1 MLNITQGNP
10 VPLGIQLRR
19 NGADFAP
26 ESEGLRVLLTDY
38 YGSRAIEDVTVAD
51 GRILA
56 TVPATVRVGKYGIE
70 ITGTQAGSPWRT
82 KYNDVL
88 NITDE
93 TVEDV
98 SDEPVTMT
106 GDYYDIVLTVNLYGG
121 GDSAE
126 LLEELER
133 LRGEVA
139 SLTGELA
146 EKDEV
151 ISQKDEVISQK
162 DAVIAQK
169 EEVISGKEEVI
180 SGLEGDL
187 QESQQQLSDM
197 TDERDKA
204 TLFIGSYLGGGAD
217 IEVPGRGELNIRY
230 GTLEVPAGITEIGD
244 NAFRLRDNIINIDLG
259 GVEIIRNQAFRESTI
274 QSVRGEDVTLLGES
288 CFRDCTNLVDV
299 YLPNAN
305 GTSQVGSF
313 FYGCRALES
322 ISLPSLTTC
331 GASIFYNCS
340 SLKNVH
346 LPNLTNT
353 GNAIFQNCSELEE
366 IVLPSLVAVSPN
378 TFLNCTKLKKVDFT
392 ELTVIGVTFN
402 YSNIEVIILRRSI
415 LTGLSS
421 TAYISNTCTVYVPDE
436 LVDTYKAAN
445 NWRNHASQIKGLSE
459 YVED

>member
-10 VPLGIQLRR
+10 VPLEIQLRR

-70 ITGTQAGSPWRT
+70 ITGSQAGSPWRT

-121 GDSAE
+121 SDSAE
-126 LLEELER
+126 LFEELER

-169 EEVISGKEEVI
+169 DEVISQKDSTIG
-180 SGLEGDL
+180 GLEGDL

-204 TLFIGSYLGGGAD
+204 TLFIGSYLGGGTD

-230 GTLEVPAGITEIGD
+230 GTLEVPAGVTEIGD
-244 NAFRLRDNIINIDLG
+244 NAFRLRDNVIDIDLG
-259 GVEIIRNQAFRESTI
+259 NVQVISNHAFRESNI
-274 QSVRGEDVTLLGES
+274 QSVRGEDVTLLKDS
-288 CFRDCTNLVDV
+288 CFRDCANLVDV
-299 YLPNAN
+299 YLPNAE
-305 GTSQVGSF
+305 SISSFGSF
-313 FYGCRALES
+313 FSGCRALTT
-322 ISLPSLTTC
+322 ISLPSLVTC
-331 GASIFYNCS
+331 GASAFSNCS
-340 SLKNVH
+340 NLKNVY
-346 LPNLTNT
+346 LPNLVTT
-353 GNAIFQNCSELEE
+353 GNATFQNCNELEE
-366 IVLPSLVAVSPN
+366 ISLPSLLSISTN
-378 TFLNCTKLKKVDFT
+378 IFLNCAKLRKVDFT
-392 ELTVIGVTFN
+392 NLSGITSTIN
-402 YSNIEVIILRRSI
+402 YSNIEVIILRKTLLI
-415 LTGLSS
+415 TLSS
-421 TAYISNTCTVYVPDE
+421 TNNINNTCTVYVPDE
-436 LVDTYKAAN
+436 LVDEYKAATS
-445 NWRNHASQIKGLSE
+445 WKNHAGQIKGLSE

>member
-38 YGSRAIEDVTVAD
+38 YGSRAIEDVSVAD
-51 GRILA
+51 GKILA
-56 TVPATVRVGKYGIE
+56 TVPTTVRVGKYGIE

-106 GDYYDIVLTVNLYGG
+106 GDYYDIILTVNLYGG
-121 GDSAE
+121 GESAD

-133 LRGEVA
+133 LRGEVT

-151 ISQKDEVISQK
+151 ISQKDAVISQK
-162 DAVIAQK
+162 DAVISEK
-169 EEVISGKEEVI
+169 DSTI
-180 SGLEGDL
+180 SGLQGDL

-230 GTLEVPAGITEIGD
+230 GTIEVPAGITEIGD
-244 NAFRLRDNIINIDLG
+244 NAFRLRDNVINIDLG
-259 GVEIIRNQAFRESTI
+259 DAQVISNNAFRESSI
-274 QSVRGEDVTLLGES
+274 QSVRGEDVTLLKES
-288 CFRDCTNLVDV
+288 CFRDCANLVDV

-305 GTSQVGSF
+305 STLSFGSF
-313 FYGCRALES
+313 FNGCRALTT
-322 ISLPSLTTC
+322 ISLPSLAAC
-331 GASIFYNCS
+331 GASAFSNCS

-346 LPNLTNT
+346 LPNLITI
-353 GNAIFQNCSELEE
+353 GNALFQNCSELEE
-366 IVLPSLVAVSPN
+366 ISLPSLIALTPN
-378 TFLNCTKLKKVDFT
+378 TFLNCNKLRKVDFT
-392 ELTVIGVTFN
+392 NITGINSPIN
-402 YSNIEVIILRRSI
+402 YGNVEVIILRRNI
-415 LTGLSS
+415 LVGLGNTG
-421 TAYISNTCTVYVPDE
+421 YINNTCTVYVPDE
-436 LVDTYKAAN
+436 LVDEYKAAS
-445 NWRNHASQIKGLSE
+445 NWKNHAGQIRGLSE
-459 YVED
+459 YVEG

>member
-38 YGSRAIEDVTVAD
+38 YGSRAIEDVSVAD

-121 GDSAE
+121 GESAE

-133 LRGEVA
+133 LRGEVT

-151 ISQKDEVISQK
+151 IIQKDEVISQK

-187 QESQQQLSDM
+187 QESQQQLEGM
-197 TDERDKA
+197 TTERDKA
-204 TLFIGSYLGGGAD
+204 TLFIGSYLGGGTD
-217 IEVPGRGELNIRY
+217 IEVPSRGELNIRY
-230 GTLEVPAGITEIGD
+230 GTLEVPAGITEIGTGVFRQRTD
-244 NAFRLRDNIINIDLG
+244 IRSIDFGDVKALDTYNFNACASIM
-259 GVEIIRNQAFRESTI
+259 
-274 QSVRGEDVTLLGES
+274 SVRGENVRTLNGYNFYT
-288 CFRDCTNLVDV
+288 CPNLSEVD
-299 YLPNAN
+299 LPNLENCSTNEFN
-305 GTSQVGSF
+305 GCTTLETISLPNLLIMRGQGVF
-313 FYGCRALES
+313 QGCRALKNVY
-322 ISLPSLTTC
+322 LPKLHTT
-331 GASIFYNCS
+331 AQQAFMNCS
-340 SLKNVH
+340 SLEELS
-346 LPNLTNT
+346 LPLLKTISSS
-353 GNAIFQNCSELEE
+353 IFSGCDM
-366 IVLPSLVAVSPN
+366 
-378 TFLNCTKLKKVDFT
+378 LKKLEFT
-392 ELTVIGVTFN
+392 ELTSIS
-402 YSNIEVIILRRSI
+402 YSINIPSIEVIIIDRNAVTS
-415 LTGLSS
+415 LSNS
-421 TAYISNTCTVYVPDE
+421 NYINNTCTVYVPDE
-436 LVDTYKAAN
+436 LVDEYKAAT
-445 NWRNHASQIKGLSE
+445 NWRNHAGQIRGLSE
-459 YVED
+459 YVE

>member
-139 SLTGELA
+139 TLNEELA
-146 EKDEV
+146 EKDTV
-151 ISQKDEVISQK
+151 IAQK
-162 DAVIAQK
+162 DAVIGEKDAVIARK

-230 GTLEVPAGITEIGD
+230 GTLEVPAEITEIGD
-244 NAFRLRDNIINIDLG
+244 NTFRLRDNIINIDLG
-259 GVEIIRNQAFRESTI
+259 GVEIISNYAFRESTI
-274 QSVRGEDVTLLGES
+274 QSVRGENVIALLEQPFIN
-288 CFRDCTNLVDV
+288 CKNLTDV
-299 YLPNAN
+299 YFPNLKTTNNTNGQFIGCLELVSVSLPNLIYC
-305 GTSQVGSF
+305 GQTLFG
-313 FYGCRALES
+313 GCNKLKNVHLPSLVSTGNAVFQNCTELEE
-322 ISLPSLTTC
+322 ISLPSLT
-331 GASIFYNCS
+331 
-340 SLKNVH
+340 
-346 LPNLTNT
+346 
-353 GNAIFQNCSELEE
+353 AI
-366 IVLPSLVAVSPN
+366 SPN
-378 TFLNCTKLKKVDFT
+378 TFLNCNKLRKVDFT
-392 ELTVIGVTFN
+392 NLNTLSYNFSQSSLET
-402 YSNIEVIILRRSI
+402 IILRKNI
-415 LTGLSS
+415 LIPLSY
-421 TAYISNTCTVYVPDE
+421 TVYINSTCTVYVPDE
-436 LVDTYKAAN
+436 LVDEYKAAT
-445 NWRNHASQIKGLSE
+445 NWKNHAGQIKGLSE

>member
-1 MLNITQGNP
+1 MINITQGNP

-26 ESEGLRVLLTDY
+26 ESEGLRVRLTDY
-38 YGSRAIEDVTVAD
+38 YGSREVEDVTVAD

-56 TVPATVRVGKYGIE
+56 TVPATVRAGKYGIE

-106 GDYYDIVLTVNLYGG
+106 GDYYDIILTVNLYGG
-121 GDSAE
+121 GESAE

-162 DAVIAQK
+162 DAVISEKDSA
-169 EEVISGKEEVI
+169 I

-187 QESQQQLSDM
+187 QESQQQLESM

-204 TLFIGSYLGGGAD
+204 ALFIGSYLGGGAD
-217 IEVPGRGELNIRY
+217 IEVPGKGELNIRY
-230 GTLEVPAGITEIGD
+230 GSLEVPAGFTEIGD

-259 GVEIIRNQAFRESTI
+259 GVEIISNHAFRESTI
-274 QSVRGEDVTLLGES
+274 QSVRGENVTLLGEA

-305 GTSQVGSF
+305 GNSQVGGF
-313 FYGCRALES
+313 FYGCRALET
-322 ISLPSLTTC
+322 ISLPSLITC
-331 GASIFYNCS
+331 AASVFYNCIN
-340 SLKNVH
+340 LKNVH

-353 GNAIFQNCSELEE
+353 GNATFQNCGELEE
-366 IVLPSLVAVSPN
+366 IVLPSLLGLSPN
-378 TFLNCTKLKKVDFT
+378 TFLYCTKLKRVDFT
-392 ELTVIGVTFN
+392 ELTVIGTTIN

-415 LTGLSS
+415 LTNLSS
-421 TAYISNTCTVYVPDE
+421 TGYINNTCTVYVPDE
-436 LVDTYKAAN
+436 LVDEYKVAN
-445 NWRNHASQIKGLSE
+445 NWKNHAGQIRGLSE
-459 YVED
+459 YVE

>member
-19 NGADFAP
+19 NGTDFAP

-38 YGSRAIEDVTVAD
+38 YGSREVEDVTVAD

-139 SLTGELA
+139 SLTGELV
-146 EKDEV
+146 E
-151 ISQKDEVISQK
+151 KDEVISQK

-169 EEVISGKEEVI
+169 DEVISGKDEVI

-204 TLFIGSYLGGGAD
+204 VLFIGSYLGGGAD
-217 IEVPGRGELNIRY
+217 IEVPSRGELNIRY
-230 GTLEVPAGITEIGD
+230 GTLEVPAGFTEIGD
-244 NAFRLRDNIINIDLG
+244 STFRSKLFVDSIDFG
-259 GVEIIRNQAFRESTI
+259 DVETI
-274 QSVRGEDVTLLGES
+274 GSYACYE
-288 CFRDCTNLVDV
+288 CTNLKSVDGRNVQRIYQGAFYDCTSLV
-299 YLPNAN
+299 YVNLPNLREV
-305 GTSQVGSF
+305 SQSAF
-313 FYGCRALES
+313 QNCRSLEV
-322 ISLPSLTTC
+322 ISLPELTTSAQYMFY
-331 GASIFYNCS
+331 GNTSLKTVNLPKMTIASAYMFYNCS
-340 SLKNVH
+340 
-346 LPNLTNT
+346 
-353 GNAIFQNCSELEE
+353 ALEE
-366 IVLPSLVAVSPN
+366 LVLPSVGSISSAMFN
-378 TFLNCTKLKKVDFT
+378 DNCINLKKLDFAVVSSIT
-392 ELTVIGVTFN
+392 QSI
-402 YSNIEVIILRRSI
+402 NIDSIETIILRRPSMA
-415 LTGLSS
+415 TLSQAS
-421 TAYISNTCTVYVPDE
+421 HINNTCTVYVPDE
-436 LVDTYKAAN
+436 LVDEYKAAT
-445 NWRNHASQIKGLSE
+445 NWKNHAGQIKGLSE
-459 YVED
+459 YVEH

>member
-38 YGSRAIEDVTVAD
+38 YGSREVEDVTVAD

-88 NITDE
+88 NITDD

-121 GDSAE
+121 GESAE

-133 LRGEVA
+133 LRGEVVT
-139 SLTGELA
+139 LNGELA
-146 EKDEV
+146 EKDTV
-151 ISQKDEVISQK
+151 IAQKDAVIGEK

-169 EEVISGKEEVI
+169 DEVISGKDEVI

-187 QESQQQLSDM
+187 QESLQQLSDM

-204 TLFIGSYLGGGAD
+204 TLFIGSYLGGGTD

-230 GTLEVPAGITEIGD
+230 GTLEVPAGFTEIGD
-244 NAFRLRDNIINIDLG
+244 GVFRQRSDIERVDLG
-259 GVEIIRNQAFRESTI
+259 DVEALDTYNFNGSTSII
-274 QSVRGEDVTLLGES
+274 SVRGENVRTLNGYNFGTCPCLSEVDFPNLES
-288 CFRDCTNLVDV
+288 CDTYEFNGCTTLETIS
-299 YLPNAN
+299 LPNLLIMK
-305 GTSQVGSF
+305 GQGVF
-313 FYGCRALES
+313 LGCRALKNVY
-322 ISLPSLTTC
+322 LPKLHTA
-331 GASIFYNCS
+331 GQRAFMNCS
-340 SLKNVH
+340 SLEELS
-346 LPNLTNT
+346 LPLLESIPSAMFS
-353 GNAIFQNCSELEE
+353 GCDMLKKLEFHELES
-366 IVLPSLVAVSPN
+366 ISSIINYPS
-378 TFLNCTKLKKVDFT
+378 
-392 ELTVIGVTFN
+392 
-402 YSNIEVIILRRSI
+402 IEVIIIDRNDVTS
-415 LTGLSS
+415 LSNPS
-421 TAYISNTCTVYVPDE
+421 YINSTCTVYVPDE
-436 LVDTYKAAN
+436 LVDVYKAAT
-445 NWRNHASQIKGLSE
+445 NWKNHASQIKGLSE

>member
-1 MLNITQGNP
+1 M
-10 VPLGIQLRR
+10 PLGIQLRR

-26 ESEGLRVLLTDY
+26 ESEGLRVRLTDY
-38 YGSRAIEDVTVAD
+38 YGSRAIEDVTVAE

-82 KYNDVL
+82 KYTDVL

-139 SLTGELA
+139 SLTVELA

-151 ISQKDEVISQK
+151 ISQKDAVISQK
-162 DAVIAQK
+162 DAVISEK
-169 EEVISGKEEVI
+169 DSTI

-204 TLFIGSYLGGGAD
+204 TLFIGSYLGGGTD

-230 GTLEVPAGITEIGD
+230 GSLEVPAGFTEIGD
-244 NAFRLRDNIINIDLG
+244 SVFRQRSDIEMVDLG
-259 GVEIIRNQAFRESTI
+259 DVEVLNTYNFNACTNIM
-274 QSVRGEDVTLLGES
+274 SVRGENVRTLNGYNFYTCPNLSEVDFPNLES
-288 CFRDCTNLVDV
+288 CSTNEFNGCTTLETIS
-299 YLPNAN
+299 LPNLLIMR
-305 GTSQVGSF
+305 GQGMLQ
-313 FYGCRALES
+313 GCRALKNVY
-322 ISLPSLTTC
+322 LPKLHT
-331 GASIFYNCS
+331 AALQAFMNCS
-340 SLKNVH
+340 SLEELS
-346 LPNLTNT
+346 LPLLKTT
-353 GNAIFQNCSELEE
+353 TSTMIYGCDM
-366 IVLPSLVAVSPN
+366 
-378 TFLNCTKLKKVDFT
+378 LKKLEFAAL
-392 ELTVIGVTFN
+392 ESIY
-402 YSNIEVIILRRSI
+402 YSINIPSIEVIIIDRNAVTTLQNSNNI
-415 LTGLSS
+415 N
-421 TAYISNTCTVYVPDE
+421 NTCTVYVPDE
-436 LVDTYKAAN
+436 LVDEYKAAS
-445 NWRNHASQIKGLSE
+445 NWRNHAEQIRGLSE
-459 YVED
+459 YVE

>member
-98 SDEPVTMT
+98 SDDPVTMT

-121 GDSAE
+121 GESAE

-162 DAVIAQK
+162 DAVISEKDSA
-169 EEVISGKEEVI
+169 I

-217 IEVPGRGELNIRY
+217 IEVPGMGELNIRY
-230 GTLEVPAGITEIGD
+230 GTLEVPAGFTEIGD
-244 NAFRLRDNIINIDLG
+244 NVFRNIRFIDSIDFG
-259 GVEIIRNQAFRESTI
+259 DVEIIGISACQ
-274 QSVRGEDVTLLGES
+274 
-288 CFRDCTNLVDV
+288 DCTNLKTVEGRNV
-299 YLPNAN
+299 QMIY
-305 GTSQVGSF
+305 SQV
-313 FYGCRALES
+313 FYSCSSLTH
-322 ISLPSLTTC
+322 ISLPNLREAGLSAFYSCRSLEVINLPELTTPSQYMFY
-331 GASIFYNCS
+331 GNIILKTVNLPKMTTVAAYMFYNCS
-340 SLKNVH
+340 ALEELVLPAVGSISSAMFNVNCTSLKKLDFAVVSSIIQSINVD
-346 LPNLTNT
+346 
-353 GNAIFQNCSELEE
+353 S
-366 IVLPSLVAVSPN
+366 
-378 TFLNCTKLKKVDFT
+378 
-392 ELTVIGVTFN
+392 
-402 YSNIEVIILRRSI
+402 IETIILRRP
-415 LTGLSS
+415 LVATLSNE
-421 TAYISNTCTVYVPDE
+421 TYINNTCTVYVPDE
-436 LVDTYKAAN
+436 LVDEYKAAN
-445 NWRNHASQIKGLSE
+445 KWRNHAGQIKGLSE

>member
-19 NGADFAP
+19 NGADFSP
-26 ESEGLRVLLTDY
+26 ESEGLHVRLTDY
-38 YGSRAIEDVTVAD
+38 YGSREIEDVTVAD

-169 EEVISGKEEVI
+169 DEVISGKEEVI
-180 SGLEGDL
+180 SGLQGDL

-204 TLFIGSYLGGGAD
+204 TLFISSYLGGGAD

-230 GTLEVPAGITEIGD
+230 GTLEVPAWITEVGD
-244 NAFRLRDNIINIDLG
+244 NTFRLRSNIINVDLG
-259 GVEIIRNQAFRESTI
+259 NVQVISNNAFRESSI
-274 QSVRGEDVTLLGES
+274 QSVRGENVTLLGES
-288 CFRDCTNLVDV
+288 CFRDCPNLVDV

-305 GTSQVGSF
+305 GNSQVGSF
-313 FYGCRALES
+313 FYGCRALTT
-322 ISLPSLTTC
+322 ISLPSLVTC

-366 IVLPSLVAVSPN
+366 IVLPSLVAISPN
-378 TFLNCTKLKKVDFT
+378 TFLYCTKLKKVDFT
-392 ELTVIGVTFN
+392 ELTVIGTTIN
-402 YSNIEVIILRRSI
+402 YSNIEVIILRRGI
-415 LTGLSS
+415 LTSLSS
-421 TAYISNTCTVYVPDE
+421 IAYINNTCTVYVSDE
-436 LVDTYKAAN
+436 LVDTYKAAT
-445 NWRNHASQIKGLSE
+445 NWKNHAGQIRGLSE
-459 YVED
+459 YVE

>member
-19 NGADFAP
+19 NGADFVP

-38 YGSRAIEDVTVAD
+38 YGSRAIEGVTVAD

-121 GDSAE
+121 GESAE

-133 LRGEVA
+133 LRGEVT

-169 EEVISGKEEVI
+169 DEVISGKEEVI

-204 TLFIGSYLGGGAD
+204 ILFIGSYLGGGAD

-244 NAFRLRDNIINIDLG
+244 SAFRLRDNVINIDLG
-259 GVEIIRNQAFRESTI
+259 GVEIIGNQAFRESSI
-274 QSVRGEDVTLLGES
+274 QSVRGGDVTLLGES
-288 CFRDCTNLVDV
+288 CFRDCANLVDV

-305 GTSQVGSF
+305 GTSQVGAF
-313 FYGCRALES
+313 FYGCRTLES

-331 GASIFYNCS
+331 GASIFYNCT

-366 IVLPSLVAVSPN
+366 ITLPSLVTISPN

-392 ELTVIGVTFN
+392 ELTLIGITIN
-402 YSNIEVIILRRSI
+402 YGNIEVIILRRTI
-415 LTGLSS
+415 LAGLSS
-421 TAYISNTCTVYVPDE
+421 TAYINNTCTVYVPDE

-445 NWRNHASQIKGLSE
+445 NWKNHAGQIKGLSE
-459 YVED
+459 YVE

>member
-19 NGADFAP
+19 NGADFVP

-38 YGSRAIEDVTVAD
+38 YGSRAIEGVTVAD

-70 ITGTQAGSPWRT
+70 ITGSQAGSPWRT
-82 KYNDVL
+82 KYKDVL

-121 GDSAE
+121 GESSE
-126 LLEELER
+126 MLEELER

-146 EKDEV
+146 EKDAV
-151 ISQKDEVISQK
+151 ISGKDAVIAQKDEVISQK
-162 DAVIAQK
+162 D
-169 EEVISGKEEVI
+169 STI

-230 GTLEVPAGITEIGD
+230 GTLEVLAGIAEICD
-244 NAFRLRDNIINIDLG
+244 NAFRLRDNITGIDLG
-259 GVEIIRNQAFRESTI
+259 NVQVISNHAFRESSI
-274 QSVRGEDVTLLGES
+274 QSVRGEDVTLLKDS
-288 CFRDCTNLVDV
+288 CFRDCANLVDV
-299 YLPNAN
+299 YLPNAE
-305 GTSQVGSF
+305 SISSFGSF
-313 FYGCRALES
+313 FSGCRALTT
-322 ISLPSLTTC
+322 ISLPSLATC
-331 GASIFYNCS
+331 GASAFYNCS
-340 SLKNVH
+340 NLKNVH
-346 LPNLTNT
+346 LPNLTTIGNT
-353 GNAIFQNCSELEE
+353 TFQNCSELEE
-366 IVLPSLVAVSPN
+366 ISLPSLISLSPN
-378 TFLNCTKLKKVDFT
+378 TFLNCNKLRKVDFT
-392 ELTVIGVTFN
+392 KLAGITSTIN

-415 LTGLSS
+415 LTTLSS
-421 TAYISNTCTVYVPDE
+421 TNYINNTCTVYVPDE
-436 LVDTYKAAN
+436 LVDEYKAAT
-445 NWRNHASQIKGLSE
+445 NWRNHAGQIRGLSE
-459 YVED
+459 YVEG

>member
-10 VPLGIQLRR
+10 LPLGIQLRR

-38 YGSRAIEDVTVAD
+38 YGSRVIEDVTVAD

-121 GDSAE
+121 GDSAD

-133 LRGEVA
+133 LRGEVT

-169 EEVISGKEEVI
+169 DEVINEKDSTI

-217 IEVPGRGELNIRY
+217 IDVPGRGELNIRY
-230 GTLEVPAGITEIGD
+230 GTLEVPAWINEIGD
-244 NAFRLRDNIINIDLG
+244 NAFRLRDNVIDIDLG
-259 GVEIIRNQAFRESTI
+259 NVQVISNHAFRESSV
-274 QSVRGEDVTLLGES
+274 QSVRGEDVTLLKES
-288 CFRDCTNLVDV
+288 CFRDCANLVDV

-305 GTSQVGSF
+305 STSSFGSF
-313 FYGCRALES
+313 FNGCRALTT
-322 ISLPSLTTC
+322 ISLPSLATC
-331 GASIFYNCS
+331 GASAFYNCS
-340 SLKNVH
+340 NLKNVH
-346 LPNLTNT
+346 LPNLTT
-353 GNAIFQNCSELEE
+353 IGNATFQNCSELEE
-366 IVLPSLVAVSPN
+366 ISLPSLITLSPN
-378 TFLNCTKLKKVDFT
+378 TFLNCNKLRKVDFT
-392 ELTVIGVTFN
+392 NLIGITTAFN
-402 YSNIEVIILRRSI
+402 YSNIEVIILRRNI
-415 LTGLSS
+415 LANISS
-421 TAYISNTCTVYVPDE
+421 TGYINNTCTVYVPDE
-436 LVDTYKAAN
+436 LVDEYKAAT
-445 NWRNHASQIKGLSE
+445 NWKNHAGQIRGLSE
-459 YVED
+459 YVE

>member
-139 SLTGELA
+139 
-146 EKDEV
+146 EKD
-151 ISQKDEVISQK
+151 DVISQK

-169 EEVISGKEEVI
+169 DEVI
-180 SGLEGDL
+180 SGLQGDL

-230 GTLEVPAGITEIGD
+230 GTPEVPAGFTEIGD
-244 NAFRLRDNIINIDLG
+244 NTFRLRDNVIDIDLG
-259 GVEIIRNQAFRESTI
+259 DVQVISNHAFRESSM
-274 QSVRGEDVTLLGES
+274 QSVRGEDVTLLKES
-288 CFRDCTNLVDV
+288 CFRDCANLVDV

-305 GTSQVGSF
+305 STSSFNSF
-313 FYGCRALES
+313 FYGCRALTT
-322 ISLPSLTTC
+322 ISLPSLVTC
-331 GASIFYNCS
+331 GASAFYNCTN
-340 SLKNVH
+340 LKNVH
-346 LPNLTNT
+346 LPNLTTT
-353 GNAIFQNCSELEE
+353 GNATFQNCSELEE
-366 IVLPSLVAVSPN
+366 IVLPSLVSISPN
-378 TFLNCTKLKKVDFT
+378 TFLNCTKLRKVDFT
-392 ELTVIGVTFN
+392 NLTGITTTFN
-402 YSNIEVIILRRSI
+402 YSNIEVIILRRNI
-415 LTGLSS
+415 LASLSS
-421 TAYISNTCTVYVPDE
+421 TGYINNTCTVYVPDE
-436 LVDTYKAAN
+436 LVDDYKAAA
-445 NWRNHASQIKGLSE
+445 NWKNHAGQIKGISE
-459 YVED
+459 YVE

>member
-56 TVPATVRVGKYGIE
+56 TVPATVCVGKYGIE
-70 ITGTQAGSPWRT
+70 ITGKQAGSPWRT

-98 SDEPVTMT
+98 SGEPVTMT
-106 GDYYDIVLTVNLYGG
+106 GDYYDIILTVNLYGG

-151 ISQKDEVISQK
+151 ISQKDEVIAQK
-162 DAVIAQK
+162 D
-169 EEVISGKEEVI
+169 EVISEKDSTI

-204 TLFIGSYLGGGAD
+204 TLFIGSCLGGGAD

-230 GTLEVPAGITEIGD
+230 GSLEVPAGVDEIGTGI
-244 NAFRLRDNIINIDLG
+244 FRQRTDIRSIDFG
-259 GVEIIRNQAFRESTI
+259 DVEALDTYNFNTCTSLM
-274 QSVRGEDVTLLGES
+274 SVRGENVRTLNGYNFYTCPNLTEVDFPNLES
-288 CFRDCTNLVDV
+288 CSTNEFNGCTTLETIS
-299 YLPNAN
+299 LPNLLIMR
-305 GTSQVGSF
+305 GQGVF
-313 FYGCRALES
+313 QGCRALKNVY
-322 ISLPSLTTC
+322 LPKLHT
-331 GASIFYNCS
+331 AAQQAFINCS
-340 SLKNVH
+340 SLEELS
-346 LPNLTNT
+346 LPLIKTISSSMFS
-353 GNAIFQNCSELEE
+353 GCDM
-366 IVLPSLVAVSPN
+366 
-378 TFLNCTKLKKVDFT
+378 LKKLEFT
-392 ELTVIGVTFN
+392 ELTSIS
-402 YSNIEVIILRRSI
+402 YSINIPSIEVIIIDRNAVTS
-415 LTGLSS
+415 LSNS
-421 TAYISNTCTVYVPDE
+421 SYINNTCTVYVPDE
-436 LVDTYKAAN
+436 LVEEYKASS
-445 NWRNHASQIKGLSE
+445 NWRNHAGQIRGLSE
-459 YVED
+459 YVEG

>member
-19 NGADFAP
+19 SGA
-26 ESEGLRVLLTDY
+26 TDY

-121 GDSAE
+121 GESAD

-133 LRGEVA
+133 LRGEVM

-169 EEVISGKEEVI
+169 DEVISGKDEVI

-217 IEVPGRGELNIRY
+217 IDVPGRGELNIRY
-230 GTLEVPAGITEIGD
+230 GTLEVPAGFTEIGD
-244 NAFRLRDNIINIDLG
+244 NTFRSKLFVDSIDFGDVETIGSYACYECINLKS
-259 GVEIIRNQAFRESTI
+259 VEGRNVQGIYT
-274 QSVRGEDVTLLGES
+274 SV
-288 CFRDCTNLVDV
+288 
-299 YLPNAN
+299 
-305 GTSQVGSF
+305 
-313 FYGCRALES
+313 
-322 ISLPSLTTC
+322 
-331 GASIFYNCS
+331 FYNCS
-340 SLKNVH
+340 SLTHVS
-346 LPNLTNT
+346 LPNLREASQSAFYNCRSLEVISLPELTISAQYMFYGNVRLKT
-353 GNAIFQNCSELEE
+353 VNLPKMTIVSAYMFFDCAALEELVLPAVVTISSAMFNVNCTSLKKLDFAVVNAIRQTIN
-366 IVLPSLVAVSPN
+366 
-378 TFLNCTKLKKVDFT
+378 VD
-392 ELTVIGVTFN
+392 
-402 YSNIEVIILRRSI
+402 SIETIILRGP
-415 LTGLSS
+415 LVATLSNE
-421 TAYISNTCTVYVPDE
+421 TYINNTCTVYVPDE
-436 LVDTYKAAN
+436 LVDKYKAASK
-445 NWRNHASQIKGLSE
+445 WKNHAGQIRGLSE